1 MASMQSATKL
11 EMLRAHLDRWLG
23 LYVGLMIVMGLATG
37 YYGMAWVH
45 AHIGLL
51 QMVMMASIYIMI
63 FPMMLM
69 LNVRALGNAFRNLKL
84 VAAVIIL
91 NFIYGPL
98 MAVLLGDLFVGSPYV
113 RLGLFIAWLVPCS
126 SMSIGY
132 VGLMLADISSA
143 TAMVALSFILS
154 LALIPLETSL
164 YINSVLAHQLK
175 GFALSSAALSGVEM
189 GLVMT
194 IIEVLVIP
202 LAIAIPTHEAMIRK
216 MGQQKFRGISPLFP
230 SLTMIG
236 MFIII
241 FTIFFAHAGMLIT
254 HIMDVLGV
262 FYSAMVFG
270 SVSLAVFTLL
280 FKYVRLN
287 RKNEAPYSSAM
298 VAILTGIPKNEATA
312 IAISTMA
319 LAALGSQAAFLAS
332 MAPSLLPAFQ
342 VVFIILFIKLRE
354 KLMSFYGVGRRV
366 EVLEEREIIVAE
378 AQDKGEVKRNE

>member
-1 MASMQSATKL
+1 MASMQSATRL

-23 LYVGLMIVMGLATG
+23 LYVGLMIVIGLVTG

-45 AHIGLL
+45 AHSGLL
-51 QMVMMASIYIMI
+51 QMIMMASIYIMI

-69 LNVRALGNAFRNLKL
+69 LNVRALGNAFRNFK
-84 VAAVIIL
+84 VVTAVIVL
-91 NFIYGPL
+91 NFVYGPL

-143 TAMVALSFILS
+143 TAMVALSFMLS

-164 YINSVLAHQLK
+164 YINSVLAHQLR
-175 GFALSSAALSGVEM
+175 GFALSSAAISGVEM

-194 IIEVLVIP
+194 IIEVLVVP
-202 LAIAIPTHEAMIRK
+202 LVIAVPTHEAMIKK
-216 MGQQKFRGISPLFP
+216 MGQEKFRRISPLFP

-254 HIMDVLGV
+254 HIMDILGV

-270 SVSLAVFTLL
+270 SVSLTVFTVL
-280 FKYVRLN
+280 FRHVRLS
-287 RKNEAPYSSAM
+287 RKNETSYSSAM

-319 LAALGSQAAFLAS
+319 LAALGQQAAFLAS

-342 VVFIILFIKLRE
+342 VVFIILFLKLRE
-354 KLMSFYGVGRRV
+354 KIMGYYGVGRRV
-366 EVLEEREIIVAE
+366 EVLEEREARLAE
-378 AQDKGEVKRNE
+378 VPGSRGGEMP